1 MKVSTFI
8 MVAAM
13 AFAST
18 AEAQTKKISPRGTGG
33 FGAGDNSVVLQE
45 LDGRNEGPEQDRS
58 FQRFI
63 SGSVS
68 EARVPASHVPT
79 PDGLPVSAANPAFL
93 SLTHLDQAV
102 AEPGRQFSTEPP
114 DQGLAIGGTTEC
126 LGGPCI
132 FAAVNSAVGVY
143 TTGGRLL
150 ARASM
155 NQFFGLPSAF
165 TPPPDTP
172 PAGPYGPFVSDPRIY
187 FDSQT
192 NRWFVSILE
201 IDRNPATGDLASNS
215 SAVMAVSRGS
225 SPFSG
230 FVLYGI
236 DLTNDG
242 TGDTPKHPGCPCFG
256 DQPLIG
262 ADAHAFWV
270 STNEFPI
277 AGAGFNGAQ
286 IYALDKLAMAAGTD
300 ANLQY
305 VLQGGPLA
313 EGISYTVQPA
323 TIPPGGTYASAN
335 NGTQYFL
342 STLEFFGS
350 LDNRLAMWA
359 ATNTA
364 SIHGTPAI
372 RIQNEIVGN
381 TIVYGQ
387 PPAAQQPNV
396 AVAHICDPDLFM
408 LVGCGLLNGTLLG
421 ERFTVHAPLV
431 DSNDDRMQQ
440 VVFAAGKLWSTVT
453 TVVKTKNGPTRT
465 AAAWFA
471 LTPGW
476 SGTDL
481 TGSFTGG
488 GYVSV
493 DKQSVIFPSI
503 AVNRNGKGAIG
514 FSIVGPGMFP
524 GTGYARVSLP
534 TGATEVKLTSRGA
547 FPDDGFTGYPVF
559 GDRGGRW
566 GDYSAAVADANG
578 DIWVANE
585 TIPCQE
591 FSGPG
596 NGCFRTT
603 LANWGTLVAKITP

>member
-1 MKVSTFI
+1 MKATAVILT
-8 MVAAM
+8 AAL
-13 AFAST
+13 ACAGT
-18 AEAQTKKISPRGTGG
+18 AHAQTRKITPRGTGG
-33 FGAGDNSVVLQE
+33 FGAGSSAPADEVEDRAQ
-45 LDGRNEGPEQDRS
+45 EGPEQNRS

-68 EARVPASHVPT
+68 RARVPAAGVPT
-79 PDGLPVSAANPAFL
+79 PDDLPVSAANPAFL
-93 SLTHLDQAV
+93 SLTHLDRRLADS
-102 AEPGRQFSTEPP
+102 AHQFNTEPP

-126 LGGPCI
+126 AGGPCI
-132 FAAVNSAVGVY
+132 LAAVNSAIAGY
-143 TTGGRLL
+143 STGGQMLFI
-150 ARASM
+150 ASM

-165 TPPPDTP
+165 KPGTN
-172 PAGPYGPFVSDPRIY
+172 PYGPFVSDPRIY
-187 FDSQT
+187 FDAQT

-201 IDRNPATGDLASNS
+201 IDRNPATGALGPRSN
-215 SAVMAVSRGS
+215 VLVAVSRATN
-225 SPFSG
+225 PLFG
-230 FVLYGI
+230 FNVYAI

-242 TGDTPKHPGCPCFG
+242 KEGTPQHPQCPCFG

-262 ADAHAFWV
+262 ADQHAIWI
-270 STNEFPI
+270 STNEFPLLES
-277 AGAGFNGAQ
+277 GFNGAQ
-286 IYALDKLAMAAGTD
+286 IYAMDKTAMVAGTA
-300 ANLQY
+300 ANVEY

-323 TIPPGGTYASAN
+323 TIPPGGAYATLK

-342 STLEFFGS
+342 STLEFFGG
-350 LDNRLAMWA
+350 LDNRIAIWA

-364 SIHGTPAI
+364 SIHTTPAI
-372 RIQNEIVGN
+372 AIQNEIVGN

-387 PPAAQQPNV
+387 PPSAQQPNIPV
-396 AVAHICDPDLFM
+396 AKICSPDLFM

-421 ERFTVHAPLV
+421 QTFTVHAPMV

-440 VVFAAGKLWSTVT
+440 VMFANGKLWSTVT
-453 TVVKTKNGPTRT
+453 TVVKTQTGPVRT

-476 SGTDL
+476 NRDDL
-481 TGSFTGG
+481 TGAFTGG

-493 DKQSVIFPSI
+493 NEQSIIFPSI
-503 AVNRNGKGAIG
+503 AVNKDGKGAIG

-524 GTGYARVSLP
+524 GTGYAKVSLA
-534 TGATEVKLTSRGA
+534 TGVTEVKLTSRGV

-559 GDRGGRW
+559 DDRDGRW
-566 GDYSAAVADANG
+566 GDYSAAAVDAKG

-591 FSGPG
+591 FFGPG
-596 NGCFRTT
+596 NGCYRAV

>member
-1 MKVSTFI
+1 MKVSAFI

-13 AFAST
+13 ACAST
-18 AEAQTKKISPRGTGG
+18 AEAQTTKITPRGTGG
-33 FGAGDNSVVLQE
+33 FGAGDQSPVLEE
-45 LDGRNEGPEQDRS
+45 LDGRIEGPEQDRS

-68 EARVPASHVPT
+68 QARVPASGVPR
-79 PDGLPVSAANPAFL
+79 PAGLPVSNANPAFL
-93 SLTHLDQAV
+93 SLTHLDQAI
-102 AEPGRQFSTEPP
+102 ADSGHQFSTEPP
-114 DQGLAIGGTTEC
+114 DQGLAIGGTTQC
-126 LGGPCI
+126 SGPCI
-132 FAAVNSAVGVY
+132 FAAVNSAVAVY
-143 TTGGRLL
+143 TTTGQRL
-150 ARASM
+150 ARVSM
-155 NQFFGLPSAF
+155 NQFFGLPPSF
-165 TPPPDTP
+165 TAPGT
-172 PAGPYGPFVSDPRIY
+172 YGPFLADPRVY

-201 IDRNPATGDLASNS
+201 IDKNPTTGAFGSHS
-215 SAVMAVSRGS
+215 SALIAVSHGP

-230 FVLYGI
+230 YVVYEI
-236 DLTNDG
+236 DLTNGDG
-242 TGDTPKHPGCPCFG
+242 TAPKHPGCPCFG

-262 ADAHAFWV
+262 ADAHAFWI

-277 AGAGFNGAQ
+277 STAGFNGAQ
-286 IYALDKLAMAAGTD
+286 IYALDKVAMAAGTD
-300 ANLQY
+300 ANMQY
-305 VLQGGPLA
+305 VLEGGPLA
-313 EGISYTVQPA
+313 EGIAYTVQPA
-323 TIPPGGTYASAN
+323 TIPPGGAYATVN

-342 STLEFFGS
+342 STLEFFGG

-364 SIHGTPAI
+364 SIHSTPSI
-372 RIQNEIVGN
+372 KLQNEIVGN

-387 PPAAQQPNV
+387 PPAAQQPNI
-396 AVAHICDPDLFM
+396 AVGHICDPDLFM

-421 ERFTVHAPLV
+421 QAFNVHAPLV

-440 VVFAAGKLWSTVT
+440 VMFADGKLWSTVT
-453 TVVKTKNGPTRT
+453 TVVKTANGPTRT

-476 SGTDL
+476 KAGDDL

-493 DKQSVIFPSI
+493 NDQSVMYPSM
-503 AVNRNGKGAIG
+503 AVNKNGKGAIG
-514 FSIVGPGMFP
+514 FSIVGPAMFP
-524 GTGYARVSLP
+524 GTGYAKVSLA

-559 GDRGGRW
+559 DDRGGRW

-591 FSGPG
+591 FAGPG
-596 NGCFRTT
+596 KGCFRTT